1 MKRYSK
7 LFAFALAAFFVSIVP
22 TFAKEMTIEELET
35 ELGSEV
41 DSFYLIGNYVFTN
54 KNPLTTSDTMLAARS
69 IKLSDEAQR
78 EALIK
83 GKKAYD
89 EMTIYYAEKT
99 GDDTWSDLT
108 KVLGKTELEEDAKT
122 NVEYI
127 DYEFVKLDAEVS
139 GLLDTAHTDKIKQLV
154 TGWNGN
160 DTTLKLDGGKLTG
173 LVKYTPDAKFS
184 SIPEE
189 NTGYYFALEISVKD
203 ATEATTLKTI
213 TRTGTE
219 RVIPWSAWDD
229 TSSADKKIAM
239 LVAVSP
245 EDTDKEFTVIV
256 DLDGEGETYGPTEY
270 TIDYSEVIFEK
281 ITKAAVVKT
290 TPEQEKEFEED
301 FGYVPNGE
309 VTVDDGSTKHA
320 DDSLP
325 VYKYTGEITKQ
336 ALKPESGYTVLE
348 AGYFTFLVKPETVI
362 PGKTTV
368 TIEPASNKGEGKKNI
383 ILGEDDV
390 DGILLIRQITETKE
404 FKVTVDIDG
413 AAGTEYLPYSFYIN
427 YEDITV
433 MDAVH
438 TTTPQEMAPAAKAG
452 IESSFHY
459 FAKPG
464 TTLTYTQIGNVIK
477 FSGDIVKNE
486 DVTGMGAKTSGY
498 YLAFSMKFDEKY
510 ENITIQMP
518 GSKELTTYVN
528 FDTETEI
535 GMLVTVY
542 PLSGRKDNIVIDL
555 DGTGSAYEPYVVT
568 IDYTEVNFMDESIG
582 TKIEKLPETSKEGF
596 QNWMGSNY
604 QYTDSFEFTLKDEV
618 IKVTGEAKKH
628 PDIQKYLKNNTDYYL
643 VYVLKFDQKYE
654 DIKITIEGREN
665 PITQSDFDGGESG
678 DGKILT
684 LVKPIKEEDVNKT
697 IKLTIDYDGDKN
709 KYTPIDYSIDYSD
722 IQFEK

>member
-270 TIDYSEVIFEK
+270 TIDYSGVTFQTETKTEVSTELS
-281 ITKAAVVKT
+281 
-290 TPEQEKEFEED
+290 EEAEAELNNAY
-301 FGYVPNGE
+301 GYVKNGN
-309 VTVDDGSTKHA
+309 VTVNSSTKHQT
-320 DDSLP
+320 DNLP
-325 VYKYTGEITKQ
+325 VYKYSGTVTKQ
-336 ALKPESGYTVLE
+336 TLKDSGFTNPTAGYITFSIKPE
-348 AGYFTFLVKPETVI
+348 KVI
-362 PGKTTV
+362 PNKTTV
-368 TIEPASNKGEGKKNI
+368 TIDKASNDDNSKTI
-383 ILGEDDV
+383 IMTDDELV
-390 DGILLIRQITETKE
+390 IIRQVKSGVTEIKITI
-404 FKVTVDIDG
+404 DIDG
-413 AAGTEYLPYSFYIN
+413 TEDEYLPYSFYIDYSDVEVNEVISAPKELDELTAMNLKNDFN
-427 YEDITV
+427 YEPKAGTKVAFAQTGNTIKATGTV
-433 MDAVH
+433 MKD
-438 TTTPQEMAPAAKAG
+438 TT
-452 IESSFHY
+452 
-459 FAKPG
+459 
-464 TTLTYTQIGNVIK
+464 
-477 FSGDIVKNE
+477 
-486 DVTGMGAKTSGY
+486 VTGFGEDTTGY
-498 YLAFSMKFDEKY
+498 YLAFSLVFDQKY
-510 ENITIQMP
+510 EDI
-518 GSKELTTYVN
+518 ELTIPGRTDKIGFEA
-528 FDTETEI
+528 FDSDTEI
-535 GMLVTVY
+535 GIIMQINPATRAGTSFDITVDKDGAGDVY
-542 PLSGRKDNIVIDL
+542 NEEKITVDYSGVKFSSV
-555 DGTGSAYEPYVVT
+555 
-568 IDYTEVNFMDESIG
+568 EVEA
-582 TKIEKLPETSKEGF
+582 LPETSKTGF
-596 QNWMGSNY
+596 QNWMGNSY
-604 QYTDSFEFTLKDEV
+604 TYTDTFAFSSEKDGV
-618 IKVTGEAKKH
+618 ITVTGEAKKH
-628 PDIQKYLKNNTDYYL
+628 ENVAKYQSYSTDYYL
-643 VYVLKFDQKYE
+643 VYVLKFDQKY
-654 DIKITIEGREN
+654 DSIKITKEGRKN
-665 PITQSDFDGGESG
+665 PITISDFDGGS
-678 DGKILT
+678 DGKLLT
-684 LVKPIKEEDVNKT
+684 LVQPIKDGDGRQ
-697 IKLTIDYDGDKN
+697 IKLTIDLDGDSEVYQPYN
-709 KYTPIDYSIDYSD
+709 LTIDWSEVT
-722 IQFEK
+722 FEKAE